1 MRHSLVTAVPIYNE
15 SKTLIA
21 AFVIFPDITEQRR
34 ADQAVQRMQRLESLG
49 TVAGGIAH
57 DFNNLL
63 MGIFGNLDLAML
75 DLPSGTETQARLQ
88 EAVEAIDSA
97 RRLTGQLLTFAKGGA
112 PVLDAVDTG
121 VLVRETVQFNLR
133 GSNIETHFALPTD
146 LWPIRADKGLIGQVL
161 ANLTLNARDVMPE
174 GGRFTVSGSNQ
185 STVPS
190 SMTAASAGPWVSLEV
205 ADTGP
210 GIPPELTERIFEP
223 DVTSKPSGQGL
234 GLAVVHSIVVRHG
247 GHIRVDSAPGGGA
260 RFTLWLP
267 AASGP
272 DPASGALEPKAAAPA
287 APSRVLVMDDE
298 PLMRRLASTML
309 ERLGH
314 APETVADGKA
324 AVARYQAARAQG
336 TPFAGVLMDLTVV
349 AGMGG
354 REAMAELRRIDP
366 DARVIVCS
374 GYAEDNRVVAD
385 YTAFGFAGR
394 LSQPDRLEDLRREL
408 ARVLPT
414 RPSA

>member
-1 MRHSLVTAVPIYNE
+1 
-15 SKTLIA
+15 
-21 AFVIFPDITEQRR
+21 
-34 ADQAVQRMQRLESLG
+34 
-49 TVAGGIAH
+49 
-57 DFNNLL
+57 
-63 MGIFGNLDLAML
+63 
-75 DLPSGTETQARLQ
+75 
-88 EAVEAIDSA
+88 
-97 RRLTGQLLTFAKGGA
+97 
-112 PVLDAVDTG
+112 
-121 VLVRETVQFNLR
+121 
-133 GSNIETHFALPTD
+133 
-146 LWPIRADKGLIGQVL
+146 
-161 ANLTLNARDVMPE
+161 
-174 GGRFTVSGSNQ
+174 
-185 STVPS
+185 
-190 SMTAASAGPWVSLEV
+190 
-205 ADTGP
+205 
-210 GIPPELTERIFEP
+210 
-223 DVTSKPSGQGL
+223 
-234 GLAVVHSIVVRHG
+234 
-247 GHIRVDSAPGGGA
+247 
-260 RFTLWLP
+260 
-267 AASGP
+267 
-272 DPASGALEPKAAAPA
+272 
-287 APSRVLVMDDE
+287 MDDE

-408 ARVLPT
+408 ARMLPA